1 MTFADGRRV
10 KHPRAANFV
19 WNLRNGKYLYWFH
32 NHADTWYE
40 DRNPVWV
47 AGNSASRLST
57 VHRGFYVRTLNRYL
71 FDDFIF
77 HDPLDHYRLSGAT
90 DGYGEQQHHE
100 GREDPHQHL
109 LFEWFEDMEA

>member
-32 NHADTWYE
+32 NHGGTWYE

-57 VHRGFYVRTLNRYL
+57 VHPTRYPTRRDLITVLRPPPISRG
-71 FDDFIF
+71 
-77 HDPLDHYRLSGAT
+77 HA
-90 DGYGEQQHHE
+90 
-100 GREDPHQHL
+100 
-109 LFEWFEDMEA
+109 